1 MDLAYFK
8 TLSQYNIWANNLTIN
23 WLEQISEA
31 DWNKDL
37 GGSMPSIEATVAHI
51 AGAEKV
57 WFERLSS
64 KKAEPFL
71 TTYFKGN
78 KKETIEIWKETSK
91 NLSIF
96 LEELPE
102 FTLTDYFNYTNL
114 AGTEFTSKK
123 FEAIAH
129 VFNHSTYHRG
139 QIINYLRQIGF
150 KEVSSTDLITYYRSI
165 GDI

>member
-1 MDLAYFK
+1 MNINYFQTLAK
-8 TLSQYNIWANNLTIN
+8 YNIWANNLAIY
-23 WLEQISEA
+23 WLEQISVT
-31 DWNKDL
+31 DWNKNL
-37 GGSMPSIEATVAHI
+37 GGSMPSLAATVAHI
-51 AGAEKV
+51 AGAEKI
-57 WFERLSS
+57 WYERLSS
-64 KKAEPFL
+64 KIVEPFL

-78 KKETIEIWKETSK
+78 RNDTIKIWKEVSR
-91 NLSIF
+91 NLSAF

-102 FTLTDYFNYTNL
+102 YTLTDNLDYKNL

-150 KEVSSTDLITYYRSI
+150 KEVSSTDLITYYRSLS
-165 GDI
+165 

>member
-1 MDLAYFK
+1 MNINYFQTLAK
-8 TLSQYNIWANNLTIN
+8 YNIWANNLAIY
-23 WLEQISEA
+23 WLEQISET
-31 DWNKDL
+31 DWNKNL
-37 GGSMPSIEATVAHI
+37 GGSMPSLAATVAHI
-51 AGAEKV
+51 AGAEKI
-57 WFERLSS
+57 WYERLSS
-64 KKAEPFL
+64 KIVEPFL

-78 KKETIEIWKETSK
+78 RNDTIKIWKEVSR
-91 NLSIF
+91 NLSAF

-102 FTLTDYFNYTNL
+102 YTLTDNLNYKNL

-150 KEVSSTDLITYYRSI
+150 KEVSSTDLITYYRSLS
-165 GDI
+165 